1 MKIKK
6 ILAMATVLAITTS
19 YFPSMYAGAIENDAI
34 PMDSLKGYWTFENVE
49 GDNIID
55 DSNNGKDATLKGNA
69 SIIDGGKNNKG
80 LKLTGEKGTFLSI
93 PSIFNLAQENV
104 SLSFWVNISP
114 ESENNR
120 SGHTILLQQEGDG
133 KSILYYAA
141 SSSGDKLGS
150 FVSGS
155 DSFSNEKLTQDKWIN
170 VAMVSDYSKKEIKF
184 YINGKLDSTHL
195 LSSLSNSN
203 DPLRLGDHK
212 NNNGLALNGIVD
224 EVMIFGDCLTDEQIL
239 NIYYENADISILKD
253 ELLSAINVAYE
264 TYNLAVD
271 FLSGDLID
279 KFLSEIN
286 KAEELIKSDI
296 EDIKVFVEEIEELND
311 LNVKVNE
318 ALSNKIGDDILVKA
332 DINDVFREIGRSLFG
347 ANHRYHKDG
356 YGSYD
361 TENLKVKEEFDEL
374 YKESNFGAIRYP
386 GGKVANLFEWKKSIG
401 DIDERKYTIHGDP
414 EQEPEFPYFGVD
426 EVAKYAEENNSELA
440 YVYNMGNGNK
450 LDAADL
456 VEYLNCEVGEN
467 PNGGIDW
474 AEVRAENGRVEPYN
488 VTHFELGNEFQLLSE
503 QAYWTTASN
512 DPMGAYID
520 GGEFQFN
527 NQFVVEYED
536 WRNSTAGR
544 SNGKANQEK
553 IIRYYPIV
561 EDTLVLTVGGQT
573 WQQVESLE
581 GQGASNV
588 FVYDNESGRINF
600 GDGINGNI
608 PAEGKEIKVS
618 YKAHRDG
625 YVDYYEEMKKVDP
638 DIKIY
643 SCYDSE
649 NFITRMGTEKSYD
662 GIVTHPYSGTIS
674 SSDANY
680 YEKILY
686 RAEEKVNVAQNY
698 ENKIKE
704 VLGEEKAKDVSVVVS
719 EYGIF
724 NDSSRF
730 VKSQINALY
739 TAKSIIG
746 FADIESIPYATK
758 HCLVDFP
765 GGDLLGPGG
774 QAIIQS
780 IYNENGE
787 IEFVATPSAKVFTLF
802 NNMTGNYVLNE
813 KVINNKTVY
822 GNLEALDTMITKD
835 DEGNL
840 YLMLVNAA
848 KEEVSVNI
856 NVDGFDFRGKTG
868 EGMLVDGP
876 SFDAENTIDNKDNV
890 VVEEFVVETIK
901 TSNFQYTLTPHS
913 VTAIKINAK
922 ASEVEFTSHL
932 EIAVELANEVTEEE
946 LSKVVPAVANEF
958 REALEEAK
966 NVLANEASTQTE
978 IDEAFEILS
987 NAMQMLEFIKG
998 DKTQLIN
1005 LLDRINGLNS
1015 DEYIQSTWTNLQTV
1029 VEKANGIVAD
1039 ENALEAEVAE
1049 SYKEVL
1055 RGFLELR
1062 LKPSKDKLEDL
1073 INKVEILD
1081 ASQYTASSWSNLQ
1094 ETLGKARAV
1103 FENEE
1108 ATSTDISKVEKELQ
1122 GAIDNLVANE
1132 STGNGGNTNTG
1143 NGNNNESANT
1153 GSDNVASGTTTNSE
1167 SNNVAASTS
1176 GNSTNKTSSK
1186 GQLPNTGDLGGIAA
1200 LFMGATSLAA
1210 GCLGL
1215 KKRR

>member
-69 SIIDGGKNNKG
+69 SIVDGGKNNKG

-253 ELLSAINVAYE
+253 E
-264 TYNLAVD
+264 
-271 FLSGDLID
+271 
-279 KFLSEIN
+279 FLSEIN
-286 KAEELIKSDI
+286 KSEELVSSDI
-296 EDIKVFVEEIEELND
+296 KDAKEFVNQINYLNN
-311 LNVKVNE
+311 LNEQVNE
-318 ALSNKIGDDILVKA
+318 ALNNKIGDDILVKA

-544 SNGKANQEK
+544 SNGEANQEK

-835 DEGNL
+835 DEG
-840 YLMLVNAA
+840 
-848 KEEVSVNI
+848 
-856 NVDGFDFRGKTG
+856 

-1055 RGFLELR
+1055 RGFLQLR

-1073 INKVEILD
+1073 INKVETLD

-1108 ATSTDISKVEKELQ
+1108 ATSTDIAKVEKELQ
-1122 GAIDNLVANE
+1122 GAIDNLVASE
-1132 STGNGGNTNTG
+1132 STENGGNTNAG

-1153 GSDNVASGTTTNSE
+1153 GSDNVASGTTTNSG
-1167 SNNVAASTS
+1167 SNNVASSTS

-1186 GQLPNTGDLGGIAA
+1186 GQLPNTGDLGGVVA
-1200 LFMGATSLAA
+1200 LFMGVTSLAV
-1210 GCLGL
+1210 GYLGL